1 MQLHFKLKTAHD
13 KSVFISKQMYHAFS
27 EHILEQKASN
37 EGKRMTLS
45 CSFGMNN
52 LPYVCLEG
60 VKNTHIDEPMLTHG

>member
-1 MQLHFKLKTAHD
+1 MMK
-13 KSVFISKQMYHAFS
+13 VFASQIKRTMLSQ
-27 EHILEQKASN
+27 HILEQKASN

-60 VKNTHIDEPMLTHG
+60 VKKTHIDDEPMLTQG